1 MLKQIGNFVLHLRLN
16 YNFLILSA
24 PFLLGAF
31 YVSKIIN
38 VYSFLYLFV
47 VAYIFLFGG
56 VNAYNSYFDKDE
68 GPIGGLEKPPKM
80 EKWMLVASW
89 CFQIAG
95 LALSLW
101 SGYIYTVLVI
111 MTIFLSWLYSGMKFR
126 FKGRP
131 ILSLITI
138 GIGIPLCM
146 TFMGYIAAGGNTITT
161 QLILGA
167 IGSALIIMSMYPFSQ
182 VYQIADDEK
191 RGDITF
197 TVRYGATGVKR
208 IFYSIFPLGIILL
221 SLSFSS
227 KPLLS
232 IMMIAIGSTAYIAI
246 WGIIKNISGIRSE
259 YKIIMNT
266 KYYSGIAFTLAIIL
280 LLMTR

>member
-80 EKWMLVASW
+80 NKWMLAASW
-89 CFQIAG
+89 SFQIVG
-95 LALSLW
+95 LALSIW
-101 SGYIYTVLVI
+101 SGYIYTALVI
-111 MTIFLSWLYSGMKFR
+111 MTIFLSWLYSGMEFR

-138 GIGIPLCM
+138 GIGVPLCM
-146 TFMGYIAAGGNTITT
+146 TFMGYVAAGGNTITT
-161 QLILGA
+161 HLILGA

-191 RGDITF
+191 RGDTTF
-197 TVRYGATGVKR
+197 TVRYGVMGVKR
-208 IFYSIFPLGIILL
+208 IFYRIFPLGIILL

>member
-1 MLKQIGNFVLHLRLN
+1 MLKQIGNFILHLRLN

-80 EKWMLVASW
+80 NKWMLAASW
-89 CFQIAG
+89 SFQIVG
-95 LALSLW
+95 LALSIW

-146 TFMGYIAAGGNTITT
+146 TFIGYIAAGGNTITT

-191 RGDITF
+191 RGDTTF
-197 TVRYGATGVKR
+197 TVRYGVMGVKR
-208 IFYSIFPLGIILL
+208 IFYRIFPLGIILL